1 MILNSMYYLSR
12 NTSGCSYCFTSIVSL
27 IRARINGIVP
37 SRVCALSATVFLL
50 LALFGEKKP
59 TKDPLNKTIG
69 AGQVI
74 RILGELK
81 ATESHKNLLLL
92 NKVYSVHLAAAHM
105 MNSLTGCII
114 NVDIIN

>member
-37 SRVCALSATVFLL
+37 FRVCSLRHS
-50 LALFGEKKP
+50 LFASRFIRGKKP